1 MLWDLESRTA
11 RVHKIMKKA
20 QQVLS
25 QFLEQVPPSQFA
37 SEDDQIKFD
46 RLRQKLAGADD
57 LGVELRS
64 LYKVRGFSDL
74 ALSLLWVAERVEK
87 DAARLEILP
96 EEETLVKRQLGIAF
110 GESVPTVTPEI
121 PTELLSRPAEEVFP
135 TPPAPIEEPPTAS
148 VEVPQTDQPAI
159 PPEVSP
165 APLPVATGAEGEFAA
180 LVEKF
185 VEAMQGGD
193 DTRNDLMNQV
203 RRQAEGFA
211 GGGSPEMLQQY
222 CRHLLEFLSYV
233 EENQFMDDVRVMNIL
248 SNITSPLSQWAAAAP
263 DQRSGLLDEGVATL
277 MDFKSLFE

>member
-1 MLWDLESRTA
+1 
-11 RVHKIMKKA
+11 MKKA

-203 RRQAEGFA
+203 RQQAEGFA